1 MGAGPVVYDPG
12 RRPGFNTDDKPWRM
26 WRAPHSLPRPIPQN
40 GPMSTAFS
48 PDAATVAL
56 LAPTGRLR
64 ASINLGNPILAGTDP
79 ASGRARGVSVDLAHA
94 LARRLGVPL
103 ETIEFPAATKSVDA
117 VTGGVADVGFFAI
130 DPLRGAEIAFTD
142 ATILIEG
149 AYLVR
154 ADSPLQANDEVDRTG
169 TRVVVGKGSAYD
181 LFLTREL
188 KAASFVR
195 VPGAAEVVQVL
206 RDAGADV
213 AGGIRQVLVEVAA
226 RDAALRVLPGRFM
239 VIRQAMGLARTRGP
253 AAEAALRAFVEDMK
267 ASGFV
272 AEALARHAVAGATV
286 APAAPS
292 N

>member
-1 MGAGPVVYDPG
+1 
-12 RRPGFNTDDKPWRM
+12 M
-26 WRAPHSLPRPIPQN
+26 WRAPDSATRAFQQN
-40 GPMSTAFS
+40 APMSTAFV
-48 PDAATVAL
+48 PNAAAAAL

-64 ASINLGNPILAGTDP
+64 ASINLVNPSLAATDP
-79 ASGRARGVSVDLAHA
+79 ATGRARGVSVDLAQA
-94 LARRLGVPL
+94 LAGRLGVPL

-117 VTGGVADVGFFAI
+117 VTSGVADIGFFAI
-130 DPLRGAEIAFTD
+130 DPLRGADIAFT
-142 ATILIEG
+142 AAYLLIEG

-154 ADSPLQANDEVDRTG
+154 ADSPCRANEDVDRDG

-188 KAASFVR
+188 KQAAFVR
-195 VPGAAEVVQVL
+195 VPGAAQVVQTL
-206 RDAGADV
+206 RDGGADV
-213 AGGIRQVLVEVAA
+213 AGGIRQVLVDVAA
-226 RDAALRVLPGRFM
+226 RDAGLRVLPGRFM

-272 AEALARHAVAGATV
+272 GEALARHTVAGATV
-286 APAAPS
+286 APADAGAS